1 MDKDRQPGIKFD
13 GIILVKEDFWR
24 DCNVPEDVEVK
35 VNFEAGHIKMTDGY
49 SVKLCSSAKYK
60 KTLLKYGATIGT
72 NATVVAGITIGRWA
86 MIASGAVITKNVPDY
101 ALMAGVP
108 AKQTG

>member
-1 MDKDRQPGIKFD
+1 MIIKKEIRTNKARLLFFENGLVEKHYFD
-13 GIILVKEDFWR
+13 ASRAASEMKS
-24 DCNVPEDVEVK
+24 
-35 VNFEAGHIKMTDGY
+35 MTR
-49 SVKLCSSAKYK
+49 
-60 KTLLKYGATIGT
+60 
-72 NATVVAGITIGRWA
+72 ITIGRWA